1 MRIGI
6 REQLAV
12 VVLVTALLPLAVRV
26 VEKIGLLCMAVCGFS
41 PRATTVQGLPKQHLF
56 EHLLSSPL
64 CRS

>member
-26 VEKIGLLCMAVCGFS
+26 VEKIDLLSLAVCGFLHE
-41 PRATTVQGLPKQHLF
+41 P
-56 EHLLSSPL
+56 LSKVSRNNPY
-64 CRS
+64 

>member
-26 VEKIGLLCMAVCGFS
+26 VEKLDLLCPAVYGFS
-41 PRATTVQGLPKQHLF
+41 PRATVQGLSKQHL
-56 EHLLSSPL
+56 LSI
-64 CRS
+64 C

>member
-26 VEKIGLLCMAVCGFS
+26 VEKIGLLCLAVCGFS
-41 PRATTVQGLPKQHLF
+41 PQATVQGLPKQQ
-56 EHLLSSPL
+56 LLSI
-64 CRS
+64 C